1 MVATVTVLGAAQS
14 RVGYFESDGYYVTM
28 ELEHRRAS
36 SWHGDGA
43 SALRLRG
50 QVHPGRF
57 EEVLAGYV
65 PDTDIRLGRMR
76 DGEHQ
81 HRPGLDITLSAP
93 KSVSLEGLVFGE
105 RRVVRAH
112 DEAVR
117 ETLDWIES
125 DLLQTRGYDPTTGRR
140 PRERAHGM
148 VAALFRH
155 LTSRNQD
162 PQLHTHCV
170 VANMTR
176 NAKGEWRSL
185 ETTKVRRSEKLIGA
199 YYRNALAQRLQALG
213 YAITPTLIGRMPGF
227 EIAGYARA
235 LLDAFSGRRREI
247 LQMLK
252 ANGLPYTPALAQMAA
267 LHTRRRKVDIGL
279 SVLIPQWRARAREL
293 GLRAA
298 VLADQALVVA
308 KKMARPGVFDG
319 DAPAEMP
326 AVVFRGDGDYPG
338 NEFVLSSGRALMFG
352 RYIAGDRIM
361 TAASAPHRARRWW
374 SPRPAASG
382 SCGKCWKPVRSEP
395 RATRRAGAEDG

>member
-1 MVATVTVLGAAQS
+1 MVATVTVLGGAQS
-14 RVGYFESDGYYVTM
+14 SVRYFEGDGYYVSM

-36 SWHGDGA
+36 GWHGEGA
-43 SALRLRG
+43 AALGLRG
-50 QVHPGRF
+50 HVYPKRF
-57 EEVLAGYV
+57 EQVLAGFV
-65 PDTDIRLGRMR
+65 PRTRIRLGRKR

-117 ETLDWIES
+117 ATLDWMES
-125 DLLQTRGYDPTTGRR
+125 DLLQTRGYEPATGRR
-140 PRERAHGM
+140 PREPAHGM

-185 ETTKVRRSEKLIGA
+185 ETTRIRRSAKLIGA
-199 YYRNALAQRLQALG
+199 YYRNALAKRLQALG
-213 YAITPTLIGRMPGF
+213 YAITPTLIGRVPGF
-227 EIAGYARA
+227 EIAGYDRA

-247 LQMLK
+247 LQMLES
-252 ANGLPYTPALAQMAA
+252 NGLPYTPA

-279 SVLIPQWRARAREL
+279 AELIPQWRARARGL
-293 GLRAA
+293 GLTRSAAEARPPRPLDPDTGIRSPRAQIPPPNLPA
-298 VLADQALVVA
+298 NVVRNRKRAPALPDLKPDPALNAAAPSPAGPAAPATPRPHPGHTPATPRTTPRITPRTAPAAAKPLVVTP
-308 KKMARPGVFDG
+308 ARPC
-319 DAPAEMP
+319 
-326 AVVFRGDGDYPG
+326 
-338 NEFVLSSGRALMFG
+338 
-352 RYIAGDRIM
+352 
-361 TAASAPHRARRWW
+361 PHLR
-374 SPRPAASG
+374 
-382 SCGKCWKPVRSEP
+382 
-395 RATRRAGAEDG
+395 